1 MEKLYTDKEY
11 SDLACKANAEGKKLI
26 KIQEEVEYE
35 VEVLEWDT
43 IEVEEERQK
52 IDPETGE
59 PMYDEEGN
67 PIMEIVTVEKLVPHM
82 VEETIINPETGE
94 EETII
99 VQGHHTETRT
109 KIVEKLEI
117 VDNPENFER
126 CFFETSLGYVKRKA
140 FVKGTGEYKD
150 FLDMSTGMKEGQKIL
165 VYDENLNQSIA
176 VVTDEFKEEC
186 ETQYNK
192 DFYGEGK

>member
-1 MEKLYTDKEY
+1 MEKLYNDKIY
-11 SDLACKANAEGKKLI
+11 ADMACQANAEGKKLI
-26 KIQEEVEYE
+26 KVQKEREYE
-35 VEVLEWDT
+35 VTVLEWEKKT
-43 IEVEEERQK
+43 IEVP
-52 IDPETGE
+52 I
-59 PMYDEEGN
+59 YNEEG
-67 PIMEIVTVEKLVPHM
+67 EIIGYEEKEVDDYTKP
-82 VEETIINPETGE
+82 IINPETGE
-94 EETII
+94 QAYHI
-99 VQGHHTETRT
+99 ETRT
-109 KIVEKLEI
+109 KWVERLEI

-165 VYDENLNQSIA
+165 VYDENLNQSVA

-192 DFYGEGK
+192 DFYGDNK